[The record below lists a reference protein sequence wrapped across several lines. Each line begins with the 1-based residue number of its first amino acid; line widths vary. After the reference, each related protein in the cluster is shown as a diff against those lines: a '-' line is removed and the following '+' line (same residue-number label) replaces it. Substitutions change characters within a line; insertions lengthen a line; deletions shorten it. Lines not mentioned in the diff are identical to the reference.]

1 MRRSG
6 RQCDRTGVAEAGLW
20 TWEDGGK
27 AMEAAHLQ
35 DQDGERVGVVITG
48 RMSAA
53 PFLEEGL
60 HALVHLVQAHSANVD
75 VAPIFAALR
84 QRAALEAPECLAHEM
99 YDGIAQKL
107 VALGYRID
115 SPAAMLRPPLPSS
128 RWHSTG
134 WAWI

>member
-1 MRRSG
+1 MRRAG

-35 DQDGERVGVVITG
+35 DQDGARVGVVITG

-53 PFLEEGL
+53 PFL
-60 HALVHLVQAHSANVD
+60 QAHSAHGD

-84 QRAALEAPECLAHEM
+84 QRAAFEARECLAHEIH
-99 YDGIAQKL
+99 DGIAQEL
-107 VALGYRID
+107 VGLGYRID
-115 SPAAMLRPPLPSS
+115 SPAAMLRSPLPSS

-134 WAWI
+134 CAWI